1 MLLYLFELQLMRGLS
16 EGERVAI
23 MRVMQRDKV
32 LRQSSVSS
40 ASASANTD
48 GDDSD
53 REVKVRRVTRDKG
66 TTTPVRRRSLRES
79 AFPPISEVPAATTVP
94 NVTKYPENEFETV
107 SLASST
113 QKQSLGTKVSNAS
126 SQSSGKD
133 TDQFNQ
139 DLVPRVIVS
148 DEDFETARDLRKSG
162 LDVSEWIR
170 DSESSE
176 DKAMADATS
185 RYGEYVDPEVVPE
198 LDTLSDGE
206 REKILEVMRRDTVL
220 RLYTELK
227 VR

>member
-53 REVKVRRVTRDKG
+53 REVKVRRVTRNKG
-66 TTTPVRRRSLRES
+66 TTTPVRRRSSRES
-79 AFPPISEVPAATTVP
+79 TFPPISELPTSTTVP

-176 DKAMADATS
+176 DKAMADARS